1 MSEMISEMLSGTGIP
16 FRRARFPAP
25 PAGSYIVY
33 TDDVSTDGPDGIP
46 ALRTHALTLE
56 IYEAAPDDAAEAT
69 VETALAA
76 RGLQWDKQD
85 RYWLQDEQRY
95 QVIYEFTIYEK
106 VRTR

>member
-33 TDDVSTDGPDGIP
+33 TDDISTDGPDGIP
-46 ALRTHALTLE
+46 ALQTHALTLE
-56 IYEAAPDDAAEAT
+56 LYEATPDDAAEAA
-69 VETALAA
+69 VESAIAA
-76 RGLQWDKQD
+76 HGLQWDKQD

-95 QVIYEFTIYEK
+95 QVVYELEFTEK
-106 VRTR
+106 GGF

>member
-1 MSEMISEMLSGTGIP
+1 M
-16 FRRARFPAP
+16 
-25 PAGSYIVY
+25 Y

-56 IYEAAPDDAAEAT
+56 LYEAAPDDAAEAT

-95 QVIYEFTIYEK
+95 QVVYEFEFTEK
-106 VRTR
+106 GGY

>member
-46 ALRTHALTLE
+46 AVLIHDVTVE
-56 IYEAAPDDAAEAT
+56 IYEAMLDDAAETA
-69 VETALAA
+69 VEQAIAA
-76 RGLQWDKQD
+76 AGCQWTKQD

-95 QVIYEFTIYEK
+95 QVVYEFTIYEK
-106 VRTR
+106 VRKQ